1 MSYAG
6 PRSDALP
13 ATLLSDIDS
22 SGYFPAL
29 VSDVVA
35 TAVGDDTVITH
46 LVHAETTF
54 DSETVRRHVTVLVLV
69 SHRLVVVHAD
79 DHAPTADTPAEH
91 LGAVATATSET
102 IPLQRVRGVMLAHV
116 VSAPEDYQPGSLGRE
131 ISLKIGWG
139 TVSSIDLMPA
149 QCADPQCEA
158 DHGYEGTI
166 GDDDITLRIAGDVDG
181 DATLQQAKEF
191 SATLSRVVGQSAR

>member
-13 ATLLSDIDS
+13 EALLSDIDT
-22 SGYFPAL
+22 SGYYPAL

-35 TAVGDDTVITH
+35 TALGDDTVVSH

-54 DSETVRRHVTVLVLV
+54 DSETVRRHVTVLVLAP
-69 SHRLVVVHAD
+69 HRLVVVHAD
-79 DHAPTADTPAEH
+79 DHAPSADTPAEH

-102 IPLQRVRGVMLAHV
+102 IPLGRVRGVMLAHV
-116 VSAPEDYQPGSLGRE
+116 VSAPEDYRPGSLGRE
-131 ISLKIGWG
+131 ITLKLGWG
-139 TVSSIDLMPA
+139 TVAAIDIMPA

-166 GDDDITLRIAGDVDG
+166 GDDDITLRITGEVDG
-181 DATLQQAKEF
+181 DDTLEQAKQF
-191 SATLSRVVGQSAR
+191 AATLSRALGQPTR

>member
-6 PRSDALP
+6 PRSEALP
-13 ATLLSDIDS
+13 AALLSDIES
-22 SGYFPAL
+22 SGYYPAL
-29 VSDVVA
+29 VSDVVV
-35 TAVGDDTVITH
+35 TALGDDQVLSH

-54 DSETVRRHVTVLVLV
+54 DSETVRRHVTVLVLAP
-69 SHRLVVVHAD
+69 HRLVVVHAD
-79 DHAPTADTPAEH
+79 DHAPSADTPAEH

-116 VSAPEDYQPGSLGRE
+116 VAGPEDYVPGTLGRE
-131 ISLKIGWG
+131 ISLKVGWG

-181 DATLQQAKEF
+181 DATLHQAKEF
-191 SATLSRVVGQSAR
+191 AATLSRVVGRSTR